1 MKDTVVIDG
10 VTFYTDYEIPKDD
23 SVIWRFLDLAKFIS
37 LLKER
42 ALFMTRADKF
52 EDQFEG
58 AVCALAD
65 SDKYDAAL
73 TDYYSEVLE
82 GKPVGEQLIE
92 NEHHAIQLIRK
103 NSFLNCWFEGSFES
117 IAMWRLYASG
127 KESKG
132 VAIKST
138 VGRLK
143 KAIGRPVE
151 IGRIEYIDYSKEWPN
166 ANEALWRKRQSFE
179 YEHEVRVRI
188 ITEGGLSPTPPEFM
202 SLPVDLDELIEFVY
216 VSPMAESWFKDVVE
230 DVLRKYGLEE
240 KKVFH
245 SALDDKALF

>member
-10 VTFYTDYEIPKDD
+10 VTYYTDYEIPKDD

-58 AVCALAD
+58 AVCTLAD

-73 TDYYSEVLE
+73 SDYFSEVLE
-82 GKPVGEQLIE
+82 GKPVGDQLIE

-103 NSFLNCWFEGSFES
+103 N
-117 IAMWRLYASG
+117 
-127 KESKG
+127 
-132 VAIKST
+132 
-138 VGRLK
+138 
-143 KAIGRPVE
+143 
-151 IGRIEYIDYSKEWPN
+151 
-166 ANEALWRKRQSFE
+166 SFE

-188 ITEGGLSPTPPEFM
+188 ITEGGLSPNPPEFM
-202 SLPVDLDELIEFVY
+202 TLPVELDELIESVY
-216 VSPMAESWFKDVVE
+216 VSPMAEPWFRDVVE
-230 DVLRKYGLEE
+230 DVLRKYGLE
-240 KKVFH
+240 KKVYH

>member
-10 VTFYTDYEIPKDD
+10 VTYYTDYEIPKDD

-58 AVCALAD
+58 AVCTLAD

-73 TDYYSEVLE
+73 SDYFSEVLE
-82 GKPVGEQLIE
+82 GKPVGDQLFE

-103 NSFLNCWFEGSFES
+103 NSFLSCWFEGSYES

-132 VAIKST
+132 VAVKST

-143 KAIGRPVE
+143 IAIGKPVE

-166 ANEALWRKRQSFE
+166 ANEALWRKRLSFE

-188 ITEGGLSPTPPEFM
+188 ITEGGLSPNPPEFLT
-202 SLPVDLDELIEFVY
+202 LPVNLYELIESVY
-216 VSPMAESWFKDVVE
+216 VSPMAEPWFRDVVE
-230 DVLRKYGLEE
+230 DVLRKYGLE
-240 KKVFH
+240 KTVYH